1 MQASVWRH
9 LGFILGQLKAALRSH
24 GAIVAPSRG
33 HLAAFLRPKMASIL
47 SKTAPGEAQQS
58 YKKIGESNNDESN
71 PNINDENKIPK
82 DKDIDRSNINPALSP
97 NKADKDSGNIMLR
110 NVDLF

>member
-1 MQASVWRH
+1 MKKSKLYAY
-9 LGFILGQLKAALRSH
+9 LFFAGLC
-24 GAIVAPSRG
+24 
-33 HLAAFLRPKMASIL
+33 L
-47 SKTAPGEAQQS
+47 SFSTITAVEYDQEAQQS
-58 YKKIGESNNDESN
+58 YQKIGESNNDESN

-82 DKDIDRSNINPALSP
+82 DKDIDRSNIDPALSP

>member
-1 MQASVWRH
+1 MKKSKLYAY
-9 LGFILGQLKAALRSH
+9 LFFAGLC
-24 GAIVAPSRG
+24 
-33 HLAAFLRPKMASIL
+33 L
-47 SKTAPGEAQQS
+47 SFSTITAVEYDQEAQQS

-82 DKDIDRSNINPALSP
+82 DKDVDGSNIDPALSP
-97 NKADKDSGNIMLR
+97 NKADKDSGNVMLR